1 MPRWRRNPISQR
13 KASTRARPTAREK
26 FNAWSGTYSNSGFDD
41 IAYDYINRNEE
52 ARSRQMLSDI
62 QSNASLLGLDNS
74 ERREMTD
81 DEIATFNYLYAQDSA
96 NGDAEHK
103 NAYASSTT

>member
-1 MPRWRRNPISQR
+1 MTSGPSSRTRTTTTPTNGAREYAALAEKPDFAEKSQY
-13 KASTRARPTAREK
+13 KSTANGQEK

-62 QSNASLLGLDNS
+62 RATRPCWAWTTASGG
-74 ERREMTD
+74 R
-81 DEIATFNYLYAQDSA
+81 
-96 NGDAEHK
+96 
-103 NAYASSTT
+103 